1 LEGILMVKNAI
12 FGLPEKKYRWV
23 ILIALALV
31 YFFVYFHRVSSA
43 VISKDLLYEF
53 GVSALSLGLLS
64 SMYFYS
70 YSLFQIPVGIF
81 TDTIGPRKTIA
92 FLTIFS
98 AIGSFLFGIALN
110 FNMAL
115 GARLIIGVGVSGVW
129 IPALK
134 LFSRWYSKREYA
146 TMVGILLAVGNIGAL
161 SASYP
166 LALIAN
172 SFGWRFAFYAI
183 SIISI
188 FLAIIAWVFIRDSPE
203 HYLKSKEVSTTG
215 SNSGKQSIS
224 KDHLKSIVRN
234 KDVWIL
240 SIWLF
245 VIYGALLSYQGLW
258 GYPYFRDVFNLPKA
272 TSGFILMFV
281 SIGMLL
287 GSPFVGYFSD
297 KIMKS
302 RKKVIIIWASLFI
315 LPWIIISFFTSSI
328 NTGILYLLSFWM
340 GFFGCAN
347 VVVFAIIK
355 EQFPLEITGT
365 VQSVVN
371 VFPFVG
377 AAFFQTFLG
386 YILDFVGGIEGV
398 YPAAAYSMA
407 FKVVFGFVI
416 AVFILSFFI
425 KETLTTD

>member
-1 LEGILMVKNAI
+1 MVKDGI
-12 FGLPEKKYRWV
+12 FSLTEKKYRW
-23 ILIALALV
+23 ILLLALALV

-43 VISKDLLYEF
+43 VISKDLLEEF

-70 YSLFQIPVGIF
+70 YSLFQIPVGILS
-81 TDTIGPRKTIA
+81 DTLGPRKTIA
-92 FLTIFS
+92 FLTVFS

-115 GARLIIGVGVSGVW
+115 GARLIIGLGVSGVW

-134 LFSRWYSKREYA
+134 LFSVWYSKREYA
-146 TMVGILLAVGNIGAL
+146 TMVGVLLAVGNIGAI

-172 SFGWRFAFYAI
+172 DFGWRYAFYVI
-183 SIISI
+183 GIISM
-188 FLAIIAWVFIRDSPE
+188 FLALIAWIFIRDSPE
-203 HYLKSKEVSTTG
+203 QYLNKMKETKKSTSAPK
-215 SNSGKQSIS
+215 KQYIS
-224 KDHLKSIVRN
+224 KDHLKLIFKN

-245 VIYGALLSYQGLW
+245 VAYGALLAYQGLW
-258 GYPYFRDVFNLPKA
+258 AYPYFRDVFNLSKS

-281 SIGMLL
+281 SIGMLI
-287 GSPFVGYFSD
+287 GSPSIGYFSD

-302 RKKVIIIWASLFI
+302 RKKVIIIWLGFFI
-315 LPWIIISFFTSSI
+315 LPWILISFFTARISVSL
-328 NTGILYLLSFWM
+328 LYLLSFWM
-340 GFFGCAN
+340 GFFGCGN
-347 VVVFAIIK
+347 VVVFATIK

-365 VQSVVN
+365 VQSIVN
-371 VFPFVG
+371 VFPFIG

-386 YILDFVGGIEGV
+386 FVLDLVGGFDGV
-398 YPAAAYSMA
+398 YPTAAYSLA
-407 FKVVFGFVI
+407 FKFVFAFVI
-416 AVFILSFFI
+416 LVFIMSFFI

>member
-1 LEGILMVKNAI
+1 MVKNTM
-12 FGLPEKKYRWV
+12 FNMPEKKYRW
-23 ILIALALV
+23 ILLITLALV

-98 AIGSFLFGIALN
+98 AVGSFLFGIALN

-166 LALIAN
+166 LAIIVN
-172 SFGWRFAFYAI
+172 DFGWRFAFYVI
-183 SIISI
+183 SIISV
-188 FLAIIAWVFIRDSPE
+188 FLAIISWVFIRDSPE
-203 HYLKSKEVSTTG
+203 YYLKKTG
-215 SNSGKQSIS
+215 ELKNATSNSNKQSIS
-224 KDHLKSIVRN
+224 KNNFKLIFKN

-245 VIYGALLSYQGLW
+245 VVYGALLAYQGLW

-281 SIGMLL
+281 SIGMLI

-302 RKKVIIIWASLFI
+302 RKKVIIIWLGSFI
-315 LPWIIISFFTSSI
+315 LPWIVISFFTAKI
-328 NTGILYLLSFWM
+328 NIGLLYLLSFWM
-340 GFFGCAN
+340 GFFGCGN

-365 VQSVVN
+365 VQSIVN

-386 YILDFVGGIEGV
+386 YILDLVGGTQGV
-398 YPAAAYSMA
+398 YPVAAYSLA
-407 FKVVFGFVI
+407 FKFVFAFVI
-416 AVFILSFFI
+416 AVFIMSFFV

>member
-1 LEGILMVKNAI
+1 MVKNII
-12 FGLPEKKYRWV
+12 FGLTEKKYRW
-23 ILIALALV
+23 ILLLALSLV

-43 VISKDLLYEF
+43 VISKDLLNEF

-70 YSLFQIPVGIF
+70 YSLFQIPVGILS
-81 TDTIGPRKTIA
+81 DTLGPRKTIA

-115 GARLIIGVGVSGVW
+115 FARLIIGVGVSGVW

-134 LFSRWYSKREYA
+134 LFSVWYSKREYA
-146 TMVGILLAVGNIGAL
+146 TMVGVLLSVGNIGAL

-166 LALIAN
+166 LALIV
-172 SFGWRFAFYAI
+172 SDFGWRYAFYI
-183 SIISI
+183 IGIISI
-188 FLAIIAWVFIRDSPE
+188 FLALIAWIFIRDSPE
-203 HYLKSKEVSTTG
+203 QYLNKNKGIKVST
-215 SNSGKQSIS
+215 SVPIKQYIS
-224 KDHLKSIVRN
+224 KDHLRLIAKN

-245 VIYGALLSYQGLW
+245 VVYGALLAYQGLW
-258 GYPYFRDVFNLPKA
+258 AYPYFRDVFGLSKSS
-272 TSGFILMFV
+272 SGFILMFV
-281 SIGMLL
+281 SIGMLI

-297 KIMKS
+297 KIMRS
-302 RKKVIIIWASLFI
+302 RKKVIIIWVASFI
-315 LPWIIISFFTSSI
+315 LPWVLISFFTASI
-328 NTGILYLLSFWM
+328 TINLLYLISFWM

-347 VVVFAIIK
+347 VVIFAIIK

-365 VQSVVN
+365 VQSIVN

-386 YILDFVGGIEGV
+386 YILDTVGGFDGV
-398 YPAAAYSMA
+398 YPVAAYSMA
-407 FKVVFGFVI
+407 FKYVFAFVI
-416 AVFILSFFI
+416 IVFIMSFFV
-425 KETLTTD
+425 KETMTTD

>member
-1 LEGILMVKNAI
+1 MVKDII
-12 FGLPEKKYRWV
+12 FGLTEKKYRW
-23 ILIALALV
+23 ILLLTLALV

-43 VISKDLLYEF
+43 VISKDLLHEF

-81 TDTIGPRKTIA
+81 SDTIGPRKTIA

-98 AIGSFLFGIALN
+98 AIGSFLFGVALN

-115 GARLIIGVGVSGVW
+115 FARLIIGVGVSGVW

-134 LFSRWYSKREYA
+134 LFSVWYSKREYA
-146 TMVGILLAVGNIGAL
+146 TMVGVLLAVGNVGAI

-166 LALIAN
+166 LALIV
-172 SFGWRFAFYAI
+172 SDFGWRYAFYVI
-183 SIISI
+183 GIIAV
-188 FLAIIAWVFIRDSPE
+188 FLALISWIFIRDSPE
-203 HYLKSKEVSTTG
+203 HYLNKNKEKNVANKVSAR
-215 SNSGKQSIS
+215 QHLS
-224 KDHLKSIVRN
+224 KDLIKLIFKN

-245 VIYGALLSYQGLW
+245 VVYGALLAYQGLW
-258 GYPYFRDVFNLPKA
+258 AYPYFRDVFNLSKA

-281 SIGMLL
+281 SIGMLI

-302 RKKVIIIWASLFI
+302 RKKVIIIWLSCFM
-315 LPWIIISFFTSSI
+315 LPWILISFFTARVNVSL
-328 NTGILYLLSFWM
+328 LYLLSFWM
-340 GFFGCAN
+340 GFFGCGN

-355 EQFPLEITGT
+355 EQFPLGVTGT
-365 VQSVVN
+365 VQSIVN

-386 YILDFVGGIEGV
+386 YILDLVGGFDGV
-398 YPAAAYSMA
+398 YPVEAYSLA
-407 FKVVFGFVI
+407 FKFVFAFVI
-416 AVFILSFFI
+416 IVYLMSFFV

>member
-1 LEGILMVKNAI
+1 MAKNFI
-12 FGLPEKKYRWV
+12 FNLPEKKYRWV

-81 TDTIGPRKTIA
+81 TDTIGARKTIA

-98 AIGSFLFGIALN
+98 ALGSFLFGIALN

-146 TMVGILLAVGNIGAL
+146 TMVGILLAVGNLGAL

-166 LALIAN
+166 LAMIAN
-172 SFGWRFAFYAI
+172 DFGWRYAFYII

-188 FLAIIAWVFIRDSPE
+188 FLAVIAWVFIRDSPE
-203 HYLKSKEVSTTG
+203 HYLNKGKAVSSADSKA
-215 SNSGKQSIS
+215 NKQSIS
-224 KDHLKSIVRN
+224 KDHLRLITKN

-245 VIYGALLSYQGLW
+245 VVYGALLAYQGLW
-258 GYPYFRDVFNLPKA
+258 GYPYFRDVFNLSKA
-272 TSGFILMFV
+272 ASGFILMFV
-281 SIGMLL
+281 SIGMLI

-302 RKKVIIIWASLFI
+302 RKKVIILWLSSFI
-315 LPWIIISFFTSSI
+315 MPWILISFFTAHISI
-328 NTGILYLLSFWM
+328 GLLYLLSFWM
-340 GFFGCAN
+340 GFFGCGN

-365 VQSVVN
+365 VQSIVN

-386 YILDFVGGIEGV
+386 YILDLVGGVDGV
-398 YPAAAYSMA
+398 YPVTAYSLA
-407 FKVVFGFVI
+407 FKFVFGCVI
-416 AVFILSFFI
+416 AVYILSFFV
-425 KETLTTD
+425 KETMTTD

>member
-1 LEGILMVKNAI
+1 MVKDII
-12 FGLPEKKYRWV
+12 FGLSEKKYRW
-23 ILIALALV
+23 ILLFTLLLV

-43 VISKDLLYEF
+43 VISKDLLHEF

-81 TDTIGPRKTIA
+81 SDTIGPRKTIA

-98 AIGSFLFGIALN
+98 AIGSFLFGMALN

-115 GARLIIGVGVSGVW
+115 FARLIIGIGVSGVW

-134 LFSRWYSKREYA
+134 LFSVWYSKREYA
-146 TMVGILLAVGNIGAL
+146 TIVGILLAVGNLGAV

-166 LALIAN
+166 LALIVN
-172 SFGWRFAFYAI
+172 DFGWRYAFYVI
-183 SIISI
+183 GIISI
-188 FLAIIAWVFIRDSPE
+188 FLAVISWIFIRDSPE
-203 HYLKSKEVSTTG
+203 AYLNKNKEVEG
-215 SNSGKQSIS
+215 PKSIS
-224 KDHLKSIVRN
+224 KKQYLSREHIKLIFKN

-245 VIYGALLSYQGLW
+245 VAYGALLAYQGLW
-258 GYPYFRDVFNLPKA
+258 AYPYFRDVYNLSKA

-287 GSPFVGYFSD
+287 GSPSIGYFSD
-297 KIMKS
+297 KIMKC
-302 RKKVIIIWASLFI
+302 RKKVLILWLSLFS
-315 LPWIIISFFTSSI
+315 LPWILISFFTASI
-328 NTGILYLLSFWM
+328 NITLLYILSFWM
-340 GFFGCAN
+340 GFFGCGN

-365 VQSVVN
+365 AQSIVN

-377 AAFFQTFLG
+377 AAIFQTFLG
-386 YILDFVGGIEGV
+386 YILDLVGGFEGV
-398 YPAAAYSMA
+398 YPVEAYSLA
-407 FKVVFGFVI
+407 FKFVFACIIIVYI
-416 AVFILSFFI
+416 MSFFI
-425 KETLTTD
+425 KETMTCD

>member
-1 LEGILMVKNAI
+1 MAKNII
-12 FGLPEKKYRWV
+12 FSLTEKKYRWI
-23 ILIALALV
+23 ILLTLALV

-43 VISKDLLYEF
+43 VISKDLLHEF

-81 TDTIGPRKTIA
+81 SDTIGPRKTIA

-98 AIGSFLFGIALN
+98 AVGSFLFGIALN

-115 GARLIIGVGVSGVW
+115 GARLIIGLGVSGVW

-134 LFSRWYSKREYA
+134 LFSTWYSKREYA
-146 TMVGILLAVGNIGAL
+146 TMVGILLAVGNLGAL

-166 LALIAN
+166 LAIIAN
-172 SFGWRFAFYAI
+172 DFGWRFAFYI
-183 SIISI
+183 IGIISI
-188 FLAIIAWVFIRDSPE
+188 FLAIIAWIFIRDSPA
-203 HYLKSKEVSTTG
+203 HYLNKNKETKASNSVPKRQYISKEHI
-215 SNSGKQSIS
+215 KLIF
-224 KDHLKSIVRN
+224 KN

-245 VIYGALLSYQGLW
+245 VVYGALLAYQGLW
-258 GYPYFRDVFNLPKA
+258 AYPYFRDVFNLSRGA
-272 TSGFILMFV
+272 SGFILMFV
-281 SIGMLL
+281 SIGMLI

-302 RKKVIIIWASLFI
+302 RKKVIIIWLASFI
-315 LPWIIISFFTSSI
+315 LPWILISFFTAQLSVSL
-328 NTGILYLLSFWM
+328 LYLLSFWM
-340 GFFGCAN
+340 GFFGCGN

-386 YILDFVGGIEGV
+386 YILDIVGGFDGV
-398 YPAAAYSMA
+398 YPVAAYSLA
-407 FKVVFGFVI
+407 FKFVFAFVI
-416 AVFILSFFI
+416 LVFIMSFFV